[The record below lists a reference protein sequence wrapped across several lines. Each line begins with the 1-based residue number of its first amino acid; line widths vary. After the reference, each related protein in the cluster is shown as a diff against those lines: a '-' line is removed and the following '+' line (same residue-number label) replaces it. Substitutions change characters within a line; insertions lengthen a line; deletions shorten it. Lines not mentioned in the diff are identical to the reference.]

1 MSEYVI
7 ALDAMGGD
15 QAPDAIVLGA
25 VAALRRFGDM
35 RVLLA
40 GPQERLKALLEDADD
55 VADRVEIL
63 PADDVIEMDESPML
77 AVRKKVN
84 SSMVQ
89 AMLAVREGRAGAAVS
104 AGNTGA
110 VLACGMLRI
119 GRIPGIER
127 PALAPVIPGVKN
139 PFLLIDAG
147 ANVDCQPRY
156 LEQFG
161 LMGSVYMRSVMGVQ
175 DPAVGLVNIGT
186 EAEKGNRLTKETYQL
201 MQAQTSY
208 RFAGYAEARDIP
220 TGDFDVVV
228 ADGFDGNI
236 ILKYT
241 EGLVSAMMGMLKADL
256 MASKVSK
263 IGAALS
269 RPAFRKFKRTIDYAE
284 YGGADTSSVT
294 TFRAATAPGATL
306 RCGHPRTPGHSTA
319 YGPATA
325 PGPRAQPSPSSAPVR
340 AAAPVHKTP
349 DSMRALSRTAAR
361 SHRQLSVTCA
371 PAPTTAP
378 GPMAERVIRAPA
390 PITALGP
397 IQQSPSITAVGS
409 TRAVGSIPAGCGRR
423 TRPESRSPWA
433 RKYALRSPTS
443 HQ

>member
-1 MSEYVI
+1 MMSEYVI

-15 QAPDAIVLGA
+15 QAPDAIVAGA
-25 VAALRRFGDM
+25 VAALRRFGDI

-40 GPQERLKALLEDADD
+40 GPEERLRGLLADAED
-55 VADRVEIL
+55 VMDRLGFL
-63 PADDVIEMDESPML
+63 PADDVIQMDESPML

-89 AMLAVREGRAGAAVS
+89 AMLAVREGRAGAVVS

-110 VLACGMLRI
+110 VLAGGMLRI

-127 PALAPVIPGVKN
+127 PALAPVIPGAKK

-175 DPAVGLVNIGT
+175 RPAVGLVNIGT
-186 EAEKGNRLTKETYQL
+186 EAETGNKLTKETYQL

-208 RFAGYAEARDIP
+208 YFAGNAEARDIP

-241 EGLVSAMMGMLKADL
+241 EGIVSAMMGMLKANL

-263 IGAALS
+263 VGAALS
-269 RPAFRKFKRTIDYAE
+269 RPAFRKFKRSMDYNA
-284 YGGADTSSVT
+284 YGGAPLLGVEGAVVKAHGASGE
-294 TFRAATAPGATL
+294 TAI
-306 RCGHPRTPGHSTA
+306 
-319 YGPATA
+319 
-325 PGPRAQPSPSSAPVR
+325 
-340 AAAPVHKTP
+340 
-349 DSMRALSRTAAR
+349 MN
-361 SHRQLSVTCA
+361 
-371 PAPTTAP
+371 
-378 GPMAERVIRAPA
+378 
-390 PITALGP
+390 
-397 IQQSPSITAVGS
+397 
-409 TRAVGSIPAGCGRR
+409 
-423 TRPESRSPWA
+423 
-433 RKYALRSPTS
+433 ALRQARQMLAEDVSGKIREGLKGLS
-443 HQ
+443 E

>member
-25 VAALRRFGDM
+25 IAALRRFQDIRILLSGPEDRLRGLLKDAGD
-35 RVLLA
+35 VT
-40 GPQERLKALLEDADD
+40 
-55 VADRVEIL
+55 DRIELL
-63 PADDVIEMDESPML
+63 PADEVIQMDESPML

-89 AMLAVREGRAGAAVS
+89 AMLAVREGRAGAVVS

-110 VLACGMLRI
+110 VLAGGMLRI

-127 PALAPVIPGVKN
+127 PALAPVIPGVKK

-161 LMGSVYMRSVMGVQ
+161 LMGAVYMHSVMGVER
-175 DPAVGLVNIGT
+175 PAVGLVNIGA
-186 EAEKGNRLTKETYQL
+186 EAEKGNKLTKETYRL

-208 RFAGYAEARDIP
+208 HFAGNAEARDIP

-241 EGLVSAMMGMLKADL
+241 EGIVSAMMSMLKANL

-263 IGAALS
+263 VGAALS
-269 RPAFRKFKRTIDYAE
+269 RPAFRKFKRSMDYNA
-284 YGGADTSSVT
+284 YGGAPLLGVE
-294 TFRAATAPGATL
+294 GA
-306 RCGHPRTPGHSTA
+306 
-319 YGPATA
+319 
-325 PGPRAQPSPSSAPVR
+325 
-340 AAAPVHKTP
+340 
-349 DSMRALSRTAAR
+349 
-361 SHRQLSVTCA
+361 
-371 PAPTTAP
+371 
-378 GPMAERVIRAPA
+378 VIKAHGA
-390 PITALGP
+390 SGEQAIMN
-397 IQQSPSITAVGS
+397 
-409 TRAVGSIPAGCGRR
+409 
-423 TRPESRSPWA
+423 
-433 RKYALRSPTS
+433 ALRQARQMLAEDVAGKIRDGLKGLSAE
-443 HQ
+443 